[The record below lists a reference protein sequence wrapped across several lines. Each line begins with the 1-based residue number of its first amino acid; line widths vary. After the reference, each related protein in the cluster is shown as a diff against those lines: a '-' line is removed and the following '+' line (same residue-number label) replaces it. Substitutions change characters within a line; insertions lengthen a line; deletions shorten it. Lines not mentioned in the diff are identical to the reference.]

1 MNIISMKDREDFKKR
16 FGDQSNVIRI
26 GFELSQLTGVGTEY
40 LVGKGGIILGKFY
53 DGNLVYKA
61 PAATQEKTL
70 ILL

>member
-1 MNIISMKDREDFKKR
+1 MNVISLKDKEAFKNR

-26 GFELSQLTGVGTEY
+26 GFELNQLYGIGTEY
-40 LVGKGGIILGKFY
+40 LVGRGGIILGKFF